1 MSKRKILDIV
11 LSRKRVKKTEIN
23 LPIEL
28 ILIIFDVS
36 SFKVKMKFGMVSR
49 ILYKRYQDYVKGLS
63 KKCVFYTGRRP
74 TFYEFQ
80 CIVGKKKKYVRF
92 SIDQKIIRRELKL
105 KNGILYC
112 RIPTDGYSKIYMID
126 QEEKDYIGKS
136 CCDGCKG
143 FTYCDSRKFR
153 WLDPCYLRNCS
164 IKEEEYEEVFDGQ
177 LVSVTSYEEHDHNLC
192 DKCKNV

>member
-28 ILIIFDVS
+28 IFIIFDVS

-49 ILYKRYQDYVKGLS
+49 ILYERYQDYVKGLS

-136 CCDGCKG
+136 CCDRCKD
-143 FTYCDSRKFR
+143 FTFCVSRKFW
-153 WLDPCYLRNCS
+153 WLDICYLENCS
-164 IKEEEYEEVFDGQ
+164 IKEQKCQRVIGDRLFN
-177 LVSVTSYEEHDHNLC
+177 TSYYEIHDHNLC
-192 DKCKNV
+192 NKCNMN